1 MTERYIHYLEDE
13 NMLQIFGYTFTLEIF
28 ILRWF
33 PTSQKNIRKVM
44 ELAWESDLDYDM
56 FKVFGLIIRDLIKEQ
71 KLSERT
77 GDKNVA
83 KKLSKNIEYITFWL
97 NSHRTSE

>member
-33 PTSQKNIRKVM
+33 PTSEKNIRKVM
-44 ELAWESDLDYDM
+44 KLAWESDLDYDM

-71 KLSERT
+71 KLCERT
-77 GDKNVA
+77 GDRNTA
-83 KKLSKNIEYITFWL
+83 KKLSKNIDFIIFWL
-97 NSHRTSE
+97 DSHRTPE